1 VHTDTQ
7 AWSVTERPPKI
18 EDTVREYGDRIFSLI
33 ASAEAPSLFS
43 ARRMYGALMDW
54 AMKDEKFKVQLFR
67 FVDVLPA
74 LTSPSEIAR
83 HLTEY
88 LDNDQVNLAAPLRA
102 AIRATNLAGLFG
114 GGLFSSGVKSQ
125 VAGMARMF
133 MLGSDPKEI
142 VSILRRLHDQGT
154 AFTVDLPGETVVS
167 ELEADEYVR
176 RYMDLISLLHP
187 ISREQD

>member
-1 VHTDTQ
+1 
-7 AWSVTERPPKI
+7 
-18 EDTVREYGDRIFSLI
+18 
-33 ASAEAPSLFS
+33 
-43 ARRMYGALMDW
+43 MDW